1 MRFGQYELLG
11 RIAVGGMAEIYRGRA
26 VGDEGFEKP
35 VAIKRILPAYAGDA
49 SFVTML
55 VTEARIHASLSHR
68 NIVQI
73 HDLGISEEGEYF
85 IVLEYVDGRDLGALL
100 DMLSRTP
107 SPSGRTL
114 RLSDAVALYIMI
126 ELGEGTHFAHELR
139 GADGQPLGLVHRDI
153 SPSNVLVSY
162 AGEVK
167 LSDFGLA
174 KRRTDHSVVGS
185 LKGKLAYMSPE
196 QARSSTLDRR
206 SDVFALGAVLFEMLT
221 GRRLREITDDVEGW
235 RQVASGLVP
244 SARPYRPDL
253 PPALD
258 QLLTRALAPDPRD
271 RFPDARAL
279 VAAAREALLG
289 VARAPTSEESELQAL
304 LKTLLPPG
312 TPRPP
317 TAPSKVIRL
326 VSKFLPHGHN
336 VTMATPPRRRTP
348 AGGHAAASDSPR
360 AARGLAAQPRD
371 PRGRPRAPG
380 LTPPAPRPAVTAGR
394 PGVPDRWDVD
404 PQRVSFALATSPATA
419 AAAAN
424 ALAEVPRPVAPPAPR
439 PPTPHAGMPAV
450 AEPGRAQPRAAT
462 PSAPFPALVRPITPP
477 RPLRAPSGLDHAPGD
492 RTPESH
498 DLPRPPSRSPVPA
511 PRPRSSFA
519 RAVVFATLVIFPA
532 AAAVIHYLVV
542 PLPVLR
548 AWSQPARLEVLSQP
562 SGAEVYLDGHR
573 LSALTPTYTEV
584 QRDRRAHQ
592 VEIRKDGFQLSRRS
606 LRFDQSELLTVDVS
620 LLPESRPS
628 FRPMPQAKPVSPATA
643 QAQPPPPPRP

>member
-1 MRFGQYELLG
+1 MRFGQYEILG

-49 SFVTML
+49 SFVSML
-55 VTEARIHASLSHR
+55 VTEARIHASLSHK

-114 RLSDAVALYIMI
+114 RLSDAVALYVMI
-126 ELGEGTHFAHELR
+126 ELGEGTHFAHDLR
-139 GADGQPLGLVHRDI
+139 GPDGQPLGLVHRDI
-153 SPSNVLVSY
+153 SPSNVLISY

-174 KRRTDHSVVGS
+174 KRRTDHSVMGS

-196 QARSSTLDRR
+196 QARGSTLDRR

-244 SARPYRPDL
+244 SARPFRPDL
-253 PPALD
+253 SPALERV
-258 QLLTRALAPDPRD
+258 LTSALAPDPRD
-271 RFPDARAL
+271 RFQDARAL
-279 VAAAREALLG
+279 VDAAREALTG
-289 VARAPTSEESELQAL
+289 VSRSPTSEETELQAL

-317 TAPSKVIRL
+317 TAASKVIRL
-326 VSKFLPHGHN
+326 VSKFLPHPQEL
-336 VTMATPPRRRTP
+336 TMVPQQRRRTP
-348 AGGHAAASDSPR
+348 TGTPAEA
-360 AARGLAAQPRD
+360 
-371 PRGRPRAPG
+371 PRGGRTLPLPARESARSRPRAPG
-380 LTPPAPRPAVTAGR
+380 LTPPAPRPAATPTRLPAL
-394 PGVPDRWDVD
+394 PDRLDVD
-404 PQRVSFALATSPATA
+404 PQRVSFALSTSPATA
-419 AAAAN
+419 AATAS
-424 ALAEVPRPVAPPAPR
+424 ALAEVPRPLPPPPRSLTPRSPLPAITDAPR
-439 PPTPHAGMPAV
+439 PAV
-450 AEPGRAQPRAAT
+450 PPRPT

-477 RPLRAPSGLDHAPGD
+477 RPIRSPSGAHPTAPIGPVE
-492 RTPESH
+492 TPE
-498 DLPRPPSRSPVPA
+498 LPRPPSRPPLPSEQRPSLTRAVMFAVLILVPA
-511 PRPRSSFA
+511 
-519 RAVVFATLVIFPA
+519 V
-532 AAAVIHYLVV
+532 AAVIHYLVV

-548 AWSQPARLEVLSQP
+548 AWGQPARLEVLSQP

-584 QRDRRAHQ
+584 QRDRNGHQ
-592 VEIRKDGFQLSRRS
+592 IEIHKDGFVLLRRPV
-606 LRFDQSELLTVDVS
+606 RFDQTEFLTVDVT
-620 LLPESRPS
+620 LQPESRPS
-628 FRPMPQAKPVSPATA
+628 FRPMPTAKAPAPPPLPQATA
-643 QAQPPPPPRP
+643 RNAY

>member
-1 MRFGQYELLG
+1 MRFGQYEILG

-35 VAIKRILPAYAGDA
+35 VAIKRILPAYANDA
-49 SFVTML
+49 SFVSML
-55 VTEARIHASLSHR
+55 VTEARIHASLSHK

-107 SPSGRTL
+107 SPNGRTL

-139 GADGQPLGLVHRDI
+139 GPDGQPLGLVHRDI
-153 SPSNVLVSY
+153 SPSNVLISY

-174 KRRTDHSVVGS
+174 KRRTDHSVMGS

-206 SDVFALGAVLFEMLT
+206 SDVFALGAVLYEMLT

-253 PPALD
+253 SPALEHV
-258 QLLTRALAPDPRD
+258 LTRALASDPRD
-271 RFPDARAL
+271 RFDDARAL
-279 VAAAREALLG
+279 VAAAREALAG
-289 VARAPTSEESELQAL
+289 VSRAPTSEEAELQAL

-326 VSKFLPHGHN
+326 VSKFVPNGHS
-336 VTMATPPRRRTP
+336 VTMMAPPPRRRTP
-348 AGGHAAASDSPR
+348 VSAPRPQTEARAPRTIAAE
-360 AARGLAAQPRD
+360 AQPRD
-371 PRGRPRAPG
+371 TRSRPRAPG
-380 LTPPAPRPAVTAGR
+380 LTPPRPATPPR
-394 PGVPDRWDVD
+394 LPSMPDRWDVD
-404 PQRVSFALATSPATA
+404 PQRVSFAMATSPATA

-424 ALAEVPRPVAPPAPR
+424 ALAEVPRPIAPPPAR
-439 PPTPHAGMPAV
+439 PPGPPAGEGVRPS
-450 AEPGRAQPRAAT
+450 GLQSLPRT
-462 PSAPFPALVRPITPP
+462 PSGPFPAVVHPQTPP
-477 RPLRAPSGLDHAPGD
+477 RPMRAPSGPHAALDPGLPPS
-492 RTPESH
+492 TPE
-498 DLPRPPSRSPVPA
+498 LPRPPSRSPLPA
-511 PRPRSSFA
+511 AEPRPGIA
-519 RAVVFATLVIFPA
+519 RVVTFATLILLPA
-532 AAAVIHYLVV
+532 LAAVVHYLVV

-548 AWSQPARLEVLSQP
+548 AWGQPARLEVLSQP

-573 LSALTPTYTEV
+573 LSAVTPTYTEV
-584 QRDRRAHQ
+584 QRDRRGHQ
-592 VEIRKDGFQLSRRS
+592 VEVRKEGFQSLRRPV
-606 LRFDQSELLTVDVS
+606 RFDQSELLTVDVN
-620 LLPESRPS
+620 LAPESRPS
-628 FRPMPQAKPVSPATA
+628 FRPMPAHAASAVPS
-643 QAQPPPPPRP
+643 R

>member
-49 SFVTML
+49 GFTSML
-55 VTEARIHASLSHR
+55 VTEARIHASLSHK

-139 GADGQPLGLVHRDI
+139 GPDGQPLGLVHRDI
-153 SPSNVLVSY
+153 SPSNVLISY

-174 KRRTDHSVVGS
+174 KRRTDHSVMGS

-196 QARSSTLDRR
+196 QARGSTLDRR

-244 SARPYRPDL
+244 AVRPFRPDL
-253 PPALD
+253 SPALERV
-258 QLLTRALAPDPRD
+258 LTAALAPDPRD
-271 RFPDARAL
+271 RFQDARAL
-279 VAAAREALLG
+279 VAAARDALTG
-289 VARAPTSEESELQAL
+289 VSRSPTSEETELQAL

-326 VSKFLPHGHN
+326 VSKFLPNSHEL
-336 VTMATPPRRRTP
+336 TMVPQPRRRSP
-348 AGGHAAASDSPR
+348 ANGVPGVEPQRNARTFPAPARDSSR
-360 AARGLAAQPRD
+360 S
-371 PRGRPRAPG
+371 RPRAPG
-380 LTPPAPRPAVTAGR
+380 LTPPAPRPTNRLPA
-394 PGVPDRWDVD
+394 PDRLDVD
-404 PQRVSFALATSPATA
+404 PQRVSFALSTSPATA
-419 AAAAN
+419 AATAS
-424 ALAEVPRPVAPPAPR
+424 ALAEVPRPIPPLPR
-439 PPTPHAGMPAV
+439 PPTPRSPLPAV
-450 AEPGRAQPRAAT
+450 TEPAWSSTSAPRRT
-462 PSAPFPALVRPITPP
+462 PSGPFPALVRPITPP
-477 RPLRAPSGLDHAPGD
+477 RPIRSPSGAHPAAPMGLPE
-492 RTPESH
+492 TPE
-498 DLPRPPSRSPVPA
+498 LPRPPSRSPRPA
-511 PRPRSSFA
+511 PEQRPSLT
-519 RAVVFATLVIFPA
+519 RAVMFAVLILLPA
-532 AAAVIHYLVV
+532 VAAVIHYLVV

-548 AWSQPARLEVLSQP
+548 AWGQPARLEVLSQP

-584 QRDRRAHQ
+584 QRDRKNHE
-592 VEIRKDGFQLSRRS
+592 VEIRKDGFVLLRRS
-606 LRFDQSELLTVDVS
+606 VRFDQTELLTVDAT
-620 LLPESRPS
+620 LQPESRPS
-628 FRPMPQAKPVSPATA
+628 FRPMPTAKAPAAPPPPATA
-643 QAQPPPPPRP
+643 PNAY

>member
-1 MRFGQYELLG
+1 MRFGQYEILG

-35 VAIKRILPAYAGDA
+35 VAIKRILPAYANDA
-49 SFVTML
+49 SFVSML
-55 VTEARIHASLSHR
+55 VTEARIHASLSHK

-114 RLSDAVALYIMI
+114 RLSDAVALYVMI

-153 SPSNVLVSY
+153 SPSNVLISY

-174 KRRTDHSVVGS
+174 KRRTDHSVMGS

-244 SARPYRPDL
+244 SARPYRPEL
-253 PPALD
+253 SPALD
-258 QLLTRALAPDPRD
+258 RVLAGALAPDPRD
-271 RFPDARAL
+271 RFADARTL
-279 VAAAREALLG
+279 VAAAREALAG
-289 VARAPTSEESELQAL
+289 VPRAPTSEEAELQAL

-326 VSKFLPHGHN
+326 VSKFVPGGHT
-336 VTMATPPRRRTP
+336 VTMAAPPSRRRTP
-348 AGGHAAASDSPR
+348 GVVATTLDESARGARSMPAQT
-360 AARGLAAQPRD
+360 AARD
-371 PRGRPRAPG
+371 SSRGRPRAPG
-380 LTPPAPRPAVTAGR
+380 LTPPRPTPPRLPA
-394 PGVPDRWDVD
+394 PDRWDVD
-404 PQRVSFALATSPATA
+404 PQRVSFAMSTSPATA

-424 ALAEVPRPVAPPAPR
+424 ALAEVPRPVPAPR
-439 PPTPHAGMPAV
+439 RAPTPVEPPRPA
-450 AEPGRAQPRAAT
+450 APQPAT
-462 PSAPFPALVRPITPP
+462 PSGPLPALVRPQTPP
-477 RPLRAPSGLDHAPGD
+477 RPMRAPSGAHPAVDGHPPS
-492 RTPESH
+492 TPE
-498 DLPRPPSRSPVPA
+498 LPRPPSRSPLPSA
-511 PRPRSSFA
+511 EPRPGFTR
-519 RAVVFATLVIFPA
+519 VVTFATLILVPA
-532 AAAVIHYLVV
+532 LAAVIHYLVI

-548 AWSQPARLEVLSQP
+548 AWGQPARLEVLSQP

-573 LSALTPTYTEV
+573 LSAVTPTYTEV

-592 VEIRKDGFQLSRRS
+592 VELRKEGFQLSRRPV
-606 LRFDQSELLTVDVS
+606 RFDQSELLTIDVN
-620 LLPESRPS
+620 LQPESRPS
-628 FRPMPQAKPVSPATA
+628 FRPMPAARAALV
-643 QAQPPPPPRP
+643 PPPPTR